1 MDYLEKLNEMQRK
14 AATFKDGPCLV
25 IAGAG
30 SGKTKVLT
38 TRIASLIDSGIDPY
52 NILAITFT
60 NKAAGEMRE
69 RVNKLINASGAF
81 IGTFHSFG
89 LKIIRENTSFFG
101 LTSTFTLIDTEDQ
114 TSIIKK
120 IMKDINITD
129 KMVSPAFIKSK
140 ISFIKNNMLS
150 DSEIANFLIAEN
162 EKIAVKV
169 YYEYEKILKRNN
181 TLDFDDLLK
190 KPVELFNSNKDV
202 LSKYQERFK
211 YILID
216 EYQDTN
222 EVQYKLVKLL
232 SKKYLNLFVVGDP
245 SQSIYAFRGANFQN
259 ILNFEKDFNGCTV
272 IKLPQNYR
280 STQTILDAA
289 NEVISHNKQRKDLD
303 LFSDLGKGVNIKYIR
318 AYNDEMENKRVVEE
332 IKNLVNEGYNRKDIA
347 VFYRTNAQSRL
358 IEEALVKANIPY
370 KVYGSFYF
378 YKRKEIKDLLA
389 YLKLIANP
397 SDDVSLER
405 IINEPK
411 RKIGDKTIEALKEK
425 ARVNNISMF
434 DAIDSGKELEFKNLI
449 LNLIEISKDTSITGL
464 IDKTLELSKM
474 KETYENDKSLE
485 SDIRLENLMEFR
497 SVSETYEKETGNVN
511 LSDFLMDVSLVADA
525 AEYSEDSDA
534 VTLMTVHCA
543 KGLEFKVVFIIGL
556 EENIMPISKALYDE
570 GDLEEE
576 RRLMY
581 VAITRAKEKLYLL
594 NATRRMLYGS
604 IQMNLPSRFISEIS
618 DNLLDKEEE
627 RKEMHSIKSKLLYDE
642 ENSKNTAEFKKGDIV
657 THLTFGKGVIIDID
671 DKFITIAFHHRF
683 GTKKFL
689 KNYKGI
695 RKVMKYGKNFSY
707 TCCGDG
713 FKIWRS

>member
-1 MDYLEKLNEMQRK
+1 MDYIEKLNNEQKK

-38 TRIASLIDSGIDPY
+38 TRIANLIENGVKPY

-69 RVNKLINASGAF
+69 RVNNIINAHDAF

-89 LKIIRENTSFFG
+89 LKIIRENSALFN
-101 LTSTFTLIDTEDQ
+101 LTSAFTLIDTEDQ

-129 KMVSPAFIKSK
+129 KMISPAFIKSK

-150 DSEIANFLIAEN
+150 DSEIANFLISEN
-162 EKIAVKV
+162 EKIAVKI

-190 KPVELFNSNKDV
+190 KPVELFNSNKEV
-202 LSKYQERFK
+202 LEKYQDKFK

-245 SQSIYAFRGANFQN
+245 SQSIYAFRGANYQN
-259 ILNFEKDFNGCTV
+259 ILNFEKDFKGCTV

-303 LFSDLGKGVNIKYIR
+303 LFSDLGQGVKIKYIR
-318 AYNDEMENKRVVEE
+318 TFNDSMENKRVVDE
-332 IKNLVNEGYNRKDIA
+332 IQKLYEEGYNRKDMAI
-347 VFYRTNAQSRL
+347 FYRTNAQSRS
-358 IEEALVKANIPY
+358 IEDALVKANIPY
-370 KVYGSFYF
+370 KVFGSFYF

-405 IINEPK
+405 VINEPK
-411 RKIGDKTIEALKEK
+411 RKIGDKTIENLREK
-425 ARVNNISMF
+425 ARSLNISMF
-434 DAIDSGKELEFKNLI
+434 EAIDSGKELEFKNLI

-511 LSDFLMDVSLVADA
+511 LSDFLMEVSLVSDA
-525 AEYSEDSDA
+525 AEYSADADA
-534 VTLMTVHCA
+534 VTLMTVHSA

-556 EENIMPISKALYDE
+556 EENIMPISKALYDDE
-570 GDLEEE
+570 ELEEE

-594 NATRRMLYGS
+594 NAGRRMLYGNM
-604 IQMNLPSRFISEIS
+604 QMNPPSRFISEIS
-618 DNLLDKEEE
+618 DNLLDKEET
-627 RKEMHSIKSKLLYDE
+627 KNEMQSLKTKLLYSDD
-642 ENSKNTAEFKKGDIV
+642 NTSGEEFKNGDIV
-657 THLTFGKGVIIDID
+657 THLTFGKGVVVSVD
-671 DKFITIAFHHRF
+671 DKFITIAFHQRF
-683 GTKKFL
+683 GVKKFL

-695 RKVMKYGKNFSY
+695 RKVK
-707 TCCGDG
+707 
-713 FKIWRS
+713 

>member
-1 MDYLEKLNEMQRK
+1 MDYIEKLNNEQKK

-38 TRIASLIDSGIDPY
+38 TRIANLIENGVKPY

-69 RVNKLINASGAF
+69 RVNNIINAHDAF

-89 LKIIRENTSFFG
+89 LKIIRENSALFN
-101 LTSTFTLIDTEDQ
+101 LTSAFTLIDTEDQ

-129 KMVSPAFIKSK
+129 KMISPAFIKSK

-150 DSEIANFLIAEN
+150 DSEIANFLISEN
-162 EKIAVKV
+162 EKIAVKI

-190 KPVELFNSNKDV
+190 KPVELFNSNKEV
-202 LSKYQERFK
+202 LEKYQDKFK

-245 SQSIYAFRGANFQN
+245 SQSIYAFRGANYQN
-259 ILNFEKDFNGCTV
+259 ILNFEKDFKGCTV

-303 LFSDLGKGVNIKYIR
+303 LFSDLGQGVKIKYIR
-318 AYNDEMENKRVVEE
+318 TFNDSMENKRVVDE
-332 IKNLVNEGYNRKDIA
+332 IQKLYEEGYNRKDMAI
-347 VFYRTNAQSRL
+347 FYRTNAQSRS
-358 IEEALVKANIPY
+358 IEDALVKANIPY
-370 KVYGSFYF
+370 KVFGSFYF

-405 IINEPK
+405 VINEPK
-411 RKIGDKTIEALKEK
+411 RKIGDKTIENLREK
-425 ARVNNISMF
+425 ARSLNISMF
-434 DAIDSGKELEFKNLI
+434 EAIDSGKELEFKNLI

-511 LSDFLMDVSLVADA
+511 LSDFLMEVSLVSDA
-525 AEYSEDSDA
+525 AEYSLDSDA
-534 VTLMTVHCA
+534 VTLMTVHSA

-556 EENIMPISKALYDE
+556 EENIMPISKALYDDE
-570 GDLEEE
+570 ELEEE

-594 NATRRMLYGS
+594 NAGRRMLYGNM
-604 IQMNLPSRFISEIS
+604 QVNPPSRFISEIS
-618 DNLLDKEEE
+618 DNLLDKEET
-627 RKEMHSIKSKLLYDE
+627 KNEMHLLKTKLLYSDD
-642 ENSKNTAEFKKGDIV
+642 NSSSEEFKNGDIV
-657 THLTFGKGVIIDID
+657 THLTFGKGVVVSVD
-671 DKFITIAFHHRF
+671 DKFITIAFHQRF
-683 GTKKFL
+683 GVKKFL

-695 RKVMKYGKNFSY
+695 RKVK
-707 TCCGDG
+707 
-713 FKIWRS
+713 

>member
-1 MDYLEKLNEMQRK
+1 MDYIEKLNNEQKK

-38 TRIASLIDSGIDPY
+38 TRIANLIENGVKPY

-69 RVNKLINASGAF
+69 RVNNIINAHDAF

-89 LKIIRENTSFFG
+89 LKIIRENSALFN
-101 LTSTFTLIDTEDQ
+101 LTSAFTLIDTEDQ

-129 KMVSPAFIKSK
+129 KMISPAFIKSK

-150 DSEIANFLIAEN
+150 DSEIANFLISEN
-162 EKIAVKV
+162 EKIAVKI

-190 KPVELFNSNKDV
+190 KPVELFNSNKEV
-202 LSKYQERFK
+202 LEKYQDKFK

-245 SQSIYAFRGANFQN
+245 SQSIYAFRGANYQN
-259 ILNFEKDFNGCTV
+259 ILNFEKDFKGCTV

-303 LFSDLGKGVNIKYIR
+303 LFSDLGQGVKIKYIR
-318 AYNDEMENKRVVEE
+318 TFNDSMENKRVVDE
-332 IKNLVNEGYNRKDIA
+332 IQKLYEEGYNRKDMAI
-347 VFYRTNAQSRL
+347 FYRTNAQSRS
-358 IEEALVKANIPY
+358 IEDALVKANIPY
-370 KVYGSFYF
+370 KVFGSFYF

-405 IINEPK
+405 VINEPK
-411 RKIGDKTIEALKEK
+411 RKIGDKTIENLREK
-425 ARVNNISMF
+425 ARSLNISMF
-434 DAIDSGKELEFKNLI
+434 EAIDSGKELEFKNLI

-511 LSDFLMDVSLVADA
+511 LSDFLMEVSLVSDA
-525 AEYSEDSDA
+525 AEYSLDSDA
-534 VTLMTVHCA
+534 VTLMTVHSA

-556 EENIMPISKALYDE
+556 EENIMPISKALYDDE
-570 GDLEEE
+570 ELEEE

-594 NATRRMLYGS
+594 NAGRRMLYGNM
-604 IQMNLPSRFISEIS
+604 QMNPPSRFISEIS
-618 DNLLDKEEE
+618 DNLLDKEETKNE
-627 RKEMHSIKSKLLYDE
+627 THSLKTKLLYSDD
-642 ENSKNTAEFKKGDIV
+642 NTSGEEFKNGDIV
-657 THLTFGKGVIIDID
+657 THLTFGKGVVVSVD
-671 DKFITIAFHHRF
+671 DKFITIAFHQRF
-683 GTKKFL
+683 GVKKFL

-695 RKVMKYGKNFSY
+695 RKVK
-707 TCCGDG
+707 
-713 FKIWRS
+713 

>member
-1 MDYLEKLNEMQRK
+1 MDYIEKLNNEQKK

-38 TRIASLIDSGIDPY
+38 TRIANLIENGVKPY

-69 RVNKLINASGAF
+69 RVNNIINAHDAF

-89 LKIIRENTSFFG
+89 LKIIRENSALFN
-101 LTSTFTLIDTEDQ
+101 LTSAFTLIDTEDQ

-129 KMVSPAFIKSK
+129 KMISPAFIKSK

-150 DSEIANFLIAEN
+150 DSEIANFLISEN
-162 EKIAVKV
+162 EKIAVKI

-190 KPVELFNSNKDV
+190 KPVELFNSNKEV
-202 LSKYQERFK
+202 LEKYQDKFK

-245 SQSIYAFRGANFQN
+245 SQSIYAFRGANYQN
-259 ILNFEKDFNGCTV
+259 ILNFEKDFKGCIV

-303 LFSDLGKGVNIKYIR
+303 LFSDLGQGVKIKYIR
-318 AYNDEMENKRVVEE
+318 TFNDSMENKRVVDE
-332 IKNLVNEGYNRKDIA
+332 IQKLYEEGYNRKDMAI
-347 VFYRTNAQSRL
+347 FYRTNAQSRS
-358 IEEALVKANIPY
+358 IEDALVKANIPY
-370 KVYGSFYF
+370 KVFGSFYF

-405 IINEPK
+405 VINEPK
-411 RKIGDKTIEALKEK
+411 RKIGDKTIENLREK
-425 ARVNNISMF
+425 ARSLNISMF
-434 DAIDSGKELEFKNLI
+434 EAIDSGKELEFKNLI

-511 LSDFLMDVSLVADA
+511 LSDFLMEVSLVSDA
-525 AEYSEDSDA
+525 AEYSADADA
-534 VTLMTVHCA
+534 VTLMTVHSA

-556 EENIMPISKALYDE
+556 EENIMPISKALYDDE
-570 GDLEEE
+570 ELEEE

-594 NATRRMLYGS
+594 NAGRRMLYGNM
-604 IQMNLPSRFISEIS
+604 QMNPPSRFISEIS
-618 DNLLDKEEE
+618 DNLLDKEET
-627 RKEMHSIKSKLLYDE
+627 KNEMHSLKTKLLYSDD
-642 ENSKNTAEFKKGDIV
+642 NTSGEEFKNGDIV
-657 THLTFGKGVIIDID
+657 THLTFGKGVVVSVD
-671 DKFITIAFHHRF
+671 DKFITIAFHQRF
-683 GTKKFL
+683 GVKKFL

-695 RKVMKYGKNFSY
+695 RKVK
-707 TCCGDG
+707 
-713 FKIWRS
+713 

>member
-1 MDYLEKLNEMQRK
+1 MDYIEKLNNEQKK

-38 TRIASLIDSGIDPY
+38 TRIANLIENGVKPY

-69 RVNKLINASGAF
+69 RVNNIINAHDAF

-89 LKIIRENTSFFG
+89 LKIIRENSALFN
-101 LTSTFTLIDTEDQ
+101 LTSAFTLIDTEDQ

-129 KMVSPAFIKSK
+129 KMISPAFIKSK

-150 DSEIANFLIAEN
+150 DSEIANFLISEN
-162 EKIAVKV
+162 EKIAVKI

-190 KPVELFNSNKDV
+190 KPVELFNSNKEV
-202 LSKYQERFK
+202 LEKYQDKFK

-245 SQSIYAFRGANFQN
+245 SQSIYAFRGANYQN
-259 ILNFEKDFNGCTV
+259 ILNFEKDFKGCTV

-303 LFSDLGKGVNIKYIR
+303 LFSDLGQGVKIKYIR
-318 AYNDEMENKRVVEE
+318 TFNDSMENKRVVDE
-332 IKNLVNEGYNRKDIA
+332 IQKLCEEGYNRKDMAI
-347 VFYRTNAQSRL
+347 FYRTNAQSRS
-358 IEEALVKANIPY
+358 IEDALVKANIPY
-370 KVYGSFYF
+370 KVFGSFYF

-405 IINEPK
+405 VINEPK
-411 RKIGDKTIEALKEK
+411 RKIGDKTIENLREK
-425 ARVNNISMF
+425 ARSLNISMF
-434 DAIDSGKELEFKNLI
+434 EAIDSGKELEFKNLI

-511 LSDFLMDVSLVADA
+511 LSDFLMEVSLVSDA
-525 AEYSEDSDA
+525 AEYSLDSDA
-534 VTLMTVHCA
+534 VTLMTVHSA

-556 EENIMPISKALYDE
+556 EENIMPISKALYDDE
-570 GDLEEE
+570 ELEEE

-594 NATRRMLYGS
+594 NAGRRMLYGNM
-604 IQMNLPSRFISEIS
+604 QMNPPSRFISEIS
-618 DNLLDKEEE
+618 DNLLDKEET
-627 RKEMHSIKSKLLYDE
+627 KNEMHLLKTKLLYSDD
-642 ENSKNTAEFKKGDIV
+642 NTSGEEFKNGDIV
-657 THLTFGKGVIIDID
+657 THLTFGKGVVVSVD
-671 DKFITIAFHHRF
+671 DKFITIAFHQRF
-683 GTKKFL
+683 GVKKFL

-695 RKVMKYGKNFSY
+695 RKVK
-707 TCCGDG
+707 
-713 FKIWRS
+713 

>member
-1 MDYLEKLNEMQRK
+1 MDYIEKLNNEQKK

-38 TRIASLIDSGIDPY
+38 TRIANLIENGVKPY

-69 RVNKLINASGAF
+69 RVNNIINAHDAF

-89 LKIIRENTSFFG
+89 LKIIRENSALFN
-101 LTSTFTLIDTEDQ
+101 LTSAFTLIDTEDQ

-129 KMVSPAFIKSK
+129 KMISPAFIKSK

-150 DSEIANFLIAEN
+150 DSEIANFLISEN
-162 EKIAVKV
+162 EKIAVKI

-190 KPVELFNSNKDV
+190 KPVELFNSNKEV
-202 LSKYQERFK
+202 LEKYQDKFK

-245 SQSIYAFRGANFQN
+245 SQSIYAFRGANYQN
-259 ILNFEKDFNGCTV
+259 ILNFEKDFKGCTV

-303 LFSDLGKGVNIKYIR
+303 LFSDLGQGVKIKYIR
-318 AYNDEMENKRVVEE
+318 TFNDSMENKRVVDE
-332 IKNLVNEGYNRKDIA
+332 IQKLYEEGYSRKDMAI
-347 VFYRTNAQSRL
+347 FYRTNAQSRS
-358 IEEALVKANIPY
+358 IEDALVKANIPY
-370 KVYGSFYF
+370 KVFGSFYF

-405 IINEPK
+405 VINEPK
-411 RKIGDKTIEALKEK
+411 RKIGDKTIENLREK
-425 ARVNNISMF
+425 ARILNISMF
-434 DAIDSGKELEFKNLI
+434 EAIDSGKELEFKNLI

-511 LSDFLMDVSLVADA
+511 LSDFLMEVSLVSDA
-525 AEYSEDSDA
+525 AEYSTDADA
-534 VTLMTVHCA
+534 VTLMTVHSA

-556 EENIMPISKALYDE
+556 EENIMPISKALYDDE
-570 GDLEEE
+570 ELEEE

-594 NATRRMLYGS
+594 NAGRRMLYGNM
-604 IQMNLPSRFISEIS
+604 QMNPPSRFISEIS
-618 DNLLDKEEE
+618 DNLLDKEET
-627 RKEMHSIKSKLLYDE
+627 KNEMHSLKTKLLYSDD
-642 ENSKNTAEFKKGDIV
+642 NTSGEEFKNGDIV
-657 THLTFGKGVIIDID
+657 THLTFGKGVVVSVD
-671 DKFITIAFHHRF
+671 DKFITIAFHQRF
-683 GTKKFL
+683 GVKKFL

-695 RKVMKYGKNFSY
+695 RKVK
-707 TCCGDG
+707 
-713 FKIWRS
+713 

>member
-1 MDYLEKLNEMQRK
+1 MDYIEKLNNEQKK

-38 TRIASLIDSGIDPY
+38 TRIANLIENGVKPY

-69 RVNKLINASGAF
+69 RVNNIINAHDAF

-89 LKIIRENTSFFG
+89 LKIIRENSALFN
-101 LTSTFTLIDTEDQ
+101 LTSAFTLIDTEDQ

-129 KMVSPAFIKSK
+129 KMISPAFIKSK

-150 DSEIANFLIAEN
+150 DSEIANFLISEN
-162 EKIAVKV
+162 EKIAVKI

-190 KPVELFNSNKDV
+190 KPVELFNSNKEV
-202 LSKYQERFK
+202 LEKYQDKFK

-245 SQSIYAFRGANFQN
+245 SQSIYAFRGANYQN
-259 ILNFEKDFNGCTV
+259 ILNFEKDFKGCTV

-303 LFSDLGKGVNIKYIR
+303 LFSDLGQGVKIKYIR
-318 AYNDEMENKRVVEE
+318 TFNDSMENKRVVDE
-332 IKNLVNEGYNRKDIA
+332 IQKLYEEGYSRKDMAI
-347 VFYRTNAQSRL
+347 FYRTNAQSRS
-358 IEEALVKANIPY
+358 IEDALVKANIPY
-370 KVYGSFYF
+370 KVFGSFYF

-405 IINEPK
+405 VINEPK
-411 RKIGDKTIEALKEK
+411 RKIGDKTIENLREK
-425 ARVNNISMF
+425 ARSLNISMF
-434 DAIDSGKELEFKNLI
+434 EAIDSGKELEFKNLI

-511 LSDFLMDVSLVADA
+511 LSDFLMEVSLVSDA
-525 AEYSEDSDA
+525 AEYSTDTDA
-534 VTLMTVHCA
+534 VTLMTVHSA

-556 EENIMPISKALYDE
+556 EENIMPISKALYDDE
-570 GDLEEE
+570 ELEEE

-594 NATRRMLYGS
+594 NAGRRMLYGNM
-604 IQMNLPSRFISEIS
+604 QMNPPSRFISEIS
-618 DNLLDKEEE
+618 DNLLDKEET
-627 RKEMHSIKSKLLYDE
+627 KNEMHSLKTKLLYSDD
-642 ENSKNTAEFKKGDIV
+642 NTSGEEFKNGDIV
-657 THLTFGKGVIIDID
+657 THLTFGKGVVVSVD
-671 DKFITIAFHHRF
+671 DKFITIAFHQRF
-683 GTKKFL
+683 GVKKFL

-695 RKVMKYGKNFSY
+695 RKVK
-707 TCCGDG
+707 
-713 FKIWRS
+713 

>member
-1 MDYLEKLNEMQRK
+1 MDYIEKLNNEQKK

-38 TRIASLIDSGIDPY
+38 TRIANLIENGVKPY

-69 RVNKLINASGAF
+69 RVNNITNAHDAF

-89 LKIIRENTSFFG
+89 LKIIRENSALFN
-101 LTSTFTLIDTEDQ
+101 LTSAFTLIDTEDQ

-129 KMVSPAFIKSK
+129 KMISPAFIKSK

-150 DSEIANFLIAEN
+150 DSEIANFLISEN
-162 EKIAVKV
+162 EKIAVKI

-190 KPVELFNSNKDV
+190 KPVELFNSNKEV
-202 LSKYQERFK
+202 LEKYQDKFK

-245 SQSIYAFRGANFQN
+245 SQSIYAFRGANYQN
-259 ILNFEKDFNGCTV
+259 ILNFEKDFKGCTV

-303 LFSDLGKGVNIKYIR
+303 LFSDLGQGVKIKYIR
-318 AYNDEMENKRVVEE
+318 TFNDSMENKRVVDE
-332 IKNLVNEGYNRKDIA
+332 IQKLYEEGYSRKDMAI
-347 VFYRTNAQSRL
+347 FYRTNAQSRS
-358 IEEALVKANIPY
+358 IEDALVKANIPY
-370 KVYGSFYF
+370 KVFGSFYF

-405 IINEPK
+405 VINEPK
-411 RKIGDKTIEALKEK
+411 RKIGDKTIENLREK
-425 ARVNNISMF
+425 ARSLNISMF
-434 DAIDSGKELEFKNLI
+434 EAIDSGKELEFKNLI

-511 LSDFLMDVSLVADA
+511 LSDFLMEVSLVSDA
-525 AEYSEDSDA
+525 AEYSADTDA
-534 VTLMTVHCA
+534 VTLMTVHSA

-556 EENIMPISKALYDE
+556 EENIMPISKALYDDE
-570 GDLEEE
+570 ELEEE

-594 NATRRMLYGS
+594 NAGRRMLYGNM
-604 IQMNLPSRFISEIS
+604 QMNPPSRFISEIS
-618 DNLLDKEEE
+618 DNLLDKEET
-627 RKEMHSIKSKLLYDE
+627 KNEMHSLKTKLLYSDD
-642 ENSKNTAEFKKGDIV
+642 NTSGEEFKNGDIV
-657 THLTFGKGVIIDID
+657 THLTFGKGVVVSVD
-671 DKFITIAFHHRF
+671 DKFITIAFHQRF
-683 GTKKFL
+683 GVKKFL

-695 RKVMKYGKNFSY
+695 RKVK
-707 TCCGDG
+707 
-713 FKIWRS
+713 

>member
-1 MDYLEKLNEMQRK
+1 MDYIEKLNNEQKK

-38 TRIASLIDSGIDPY
+38 TRIANLIENGVKPY

-69 RVNKLINASGAF
+69 RVNNIINAHDAF

-89 LKIIRENTSFFG
+89 LKIIRENSALFN
-101 LTSTFTLIDTEDQ
+101 LTSAFTLIDTEDQ

-129 KMVSPAFIKSK
+129 KMISPAFIKSK

-150 DSEIANFLIAEN
+150 DSEIANFLISEN
-162 EKIAVKV
+162 EKIAVKI

-190 KPVELFNSNKDV
+190 KPVELFNSNKEV
-202 LSKYQERFK
+202 LEKYQDKFK

-245 SQSIYAFRGANFQN
+245 SQSIYAFRGANYQN
-259 ILNFEKDFNGCTV
+259 ILNFEKDFKGCTV

-303 LFSDLGKGVNIKYIR
+303 LFSDLGQGVKIKYIR
-318 AYNDEMENKRVVEE
+318 TFNDSMENKRVVDE
-332 IKNLVNEGYNRKDIA
+332 IQKLYEEGYSRKDMAI
-347 VFYRTNAQSRL
+347 FYRTNAQSRS
-358 IEEALVKANIPY
+358 IEDALVKANIPY
-370 KVYGSFYF
+370 KVFGSFYF

-405 IINEPK
+405 VINEPK
-411 RKIGDKTIEALKEK
+411 RKIGDKTIENLREK
-425 ARVNNISMF
+425 ARSLNISMF
-434 DAIDSGKELEFKNLI
+434 EAIDSGKELEFKNLI

-511 LSDFLMDVSLVADA
+511 LSDFLMEVSLVSDA
-525 AEYSEDSDA
+525 AEYSTDADA
-534 VTLMTVHCA
+534 VTLMTVHSA

-556 EENIMPISKALYDE
+556 EENIMPISKALYDDE
-570 GDLEEE
+570 ELEEE

-594 NATRRMLYGS
+594 NAGRRMLYGNM
-604 IQMNLPSRFISEIS
+604 QMNPPSRFISEIS
-618 DNLLDKEEE
+618 DNLLDKEET
-627 RKEMHSIKSKLLYDE
+627 KNEMHSLKTKLLYSDD
-642 ENSKNTAEFKKGDIV
+642 NTSCEEFKNGDIV
-657 THLTFGKGVIIDID
+657 THLTFGKGVVVSVD
-671 DKFITIAFHHRF
+671 DKFITIAFHQRF
-683 GTKKFL
+683 GVKKFL

-695 RKVMKYGKNFSY
+695 RKVK
-707 TCCGDG
+707 
-713 FKIWRS
+713 

>member
-1 MDYLEKLNEMQRK
+1 MDYIEKLNNEQKK

-38 TRIASLIDSGIDPY
+38 TRIANLIENGVKPY

-69 RVNKLINASGAF
+69 RVNNIINAHDAF

-89 LKIIRENTSFFG
+89 LKIIRENSALFN
-101 LTSTFTLIDTEDQ
+101 LTSAFTLIDTEDQ

-129 KMVSPAFIKSK
+129 KMISPAFIKSK

-150 DSEIANFLIAEN
+150 DSEIANFLISEN
-162 EKIAVKV
+162 EKIAVKI

-190 KPVELFNSNKDV
+190 KPVELFNSNKEV
-202 LSKYQERFK
+202 LEKYQDKFK

-245 SQSIYAFRGANFQN
+245 SQSIYAFRGANYQN
-259 ILNFEKDFNGCTV
+259 ILNFEKDFKGCTV

-303 LFSDLGKGVNIKYIR
+303 LFSDLGQGVKIKYIR
-318 AYNDEMENKRVVEE
+318 TFNDSMENKRVVDE
-332 IKNLVNEGYNRKDIA
+332 IQKLYEEGYNRKDMAI
-347 VFYRTNAQSRL
+347 FYRTNAQSRS
-358 IEEALVKANIPY
+358 IEDALVKANIPY
-370 KVYGSFYF
+370 KVFGSFYF

-405 IINEPK
+405 VINEPK
-411 RKIGDKTIEALKEK
+411 RKIGDKTIENLREK
-425 ARVNNISMF
+425 ARSLNISMF
-434 DAIDSGKELEFKNLI
+434 EAIDSGKELEFKNSI

-511 LSDFLMDVSLVADA
+511 LSDFLMEVSLVADA
-525 AEYSEDSDA
+525 AEYSADADA
-534 VTLMTVHCA
+534 VTLMTVHSA

-556 EENIMPISKALYDE
+556 EENIMPISKALYDDE
-570 GDLEEE
+570 ELEEE

-594 NATRRMLYGS
+594 NAGRRMLYGNM
-604 IQMNLPSRFISEIS
+604 QMNPPSRFISEIS
-618 DNLLDKEEE
+618 DNLLDKEET
-627 RKEMHSIKSKLLYDE
+627 KNEMHSLKTKLLYSDD
-642 ENSKNTAEFKKGDIV
+642 NTSGEEFKNGDIV
-657 THLTFGKGVIIDID
+657 THLTFGKGVVVSVD
-671 DKFITIAFHHRF
+671 DKFITIAFHQRF
-683 GTKKFL
+683 GVKKFL

-695 RKVMKYGKNFSY
+695 RKVK
-707 TCCGDG
+707 
-713 FKIWRS
+713 

>member
-1 MDYLEKLNEMQRK
+1 MDYIEKLNNEQKK

-38 TRIASLIDSGIDPY
+38 TRIANLIENGVKPY

-69 RVNKLINASGAF
+69 RVNNIINAHDAF

-89 LKIIRENTSFFG
+89 LKIIRENSALFN
-101 LTSTFTLIDTEDQ
+101 LTSAFTLIDTEDQ

-129 KMVSPAFIKSK
+129 KMISPAFIKSK

-150 DSEIANFLIAEN
+150 DSEIANFLISEN
-162 EKIAVKV
+162 EKIAVKI

-190 KPVELFNSNKDV
+190 KPVELFNSNKEV
-202 LSKYQERFK
+202 LEKYQDKFK

-245 SQSIYAFRGANFQN
+245 SQSIYAFRGANYQN
-259 ILNFEKDFNGCTV
+259 ILNFEKDFKGCTV

-303 LFSDLGKGVNIKYIR
+303 LFSDLGQGVKIKYIR
-318 AYNDEMENKRVVEE
+318 TFNDSMENKRVVDE
-332 IKNLVNEGYNRKDIA
+332 IQKLYEEGYNRKDMAI
-347 VFYRTNAQSRL
+347 FYRTNAQSRS
-358 IEEALVKANIPY
+358 IEDALVKANIPY
-370 KVYGSFYF
+370 KVFGSFYF

-405 IINEPK
+405 VINEPK
-411 RKIGDKTIEALKEK
+411 RKIGDKTIENLREK
-425 ARVNNISMF
+425 ARSLNISMF
-434 DAIDSGKELEFKNLI
+434 EAIDSGKELEFKNLI

-511 LSDFLMDVSLVADA
+511 LSDFLMEVSLVSDA
-525 AEYSEDSDA
+525 AEYSTDADA
-534 VTLMTVHCA
+534 VTLMTVHSA

-556 EENIMPISKALYDE
+556 EENIMPISKALYDDE
-570 GDLEEE
+570 ELEEE

-594 NATRRMLYGS
+594 NAGRRMLYGNM
-604 IQMNLPSRFISEIS
+604 QMNPPSRFISEIS
-618 DNLLDKEEE
+618 DNLLDKEET
-627 RKEMHSIKSKLLYDE
+627 KNEMHSLKTKLLYSDD
-642 ENSKNTAEFKKGDIV
+642 NTSGEEFKNGDIV
-657 THLTFGKGVIIDID
+657 THLTFGKGVVVSVD
-671 DKFITIAFHHRF
+671 DKFITIAFHQRF
-683 GTKKFL
+683 GVKKFL

-695 RKVMKYGKNFSY
+695 RKVK
-707 TCCGDG
+707 
-713 FKIWRS
+713 

>member
-101 LTSTFTLIDTEDQ
+101 LTSAFTLIDTEDQ

-129 KMVSPAFIKSK
+129 KMVSPAFIRSK

-370 KVYGSFYF
+370 KVFGSFYF

-434 DAIDSGKELEFKNLI
+434 EAIDSGKELEFKNLI

-511 LSDFLMDVSLVADA
+511 LSDFLMDVSLVSDA

-534 VTLMTVHCA
+534 VTLMTIHCA

-594 NATRRMLYGS
+594 NAGRRMLYGS
-604 IQMNLPSRFISEIS
+604 IQVNPPSRFISEIS

-627 RKEMHSIKSKLLYDE
+627 RKEMHSIKTKLLYDD
-642 ENSKNTAEFKKGDIV
+642 ENSENTVEFKKGDIV

-695 RKVMKYGKNFSY
+695 RKVM
-707 TCCGDG
+707 
-713 FKIWRS
+713 

>member
-1 MDYLEKLNEMQRK
+1 MDYIEKLNNEQKK

-38 TRIASLIDSGIDPY
+38 TRIANLIENGVKPY

-69 RVNKLINASGAF
+69 RVNNIIKAHDAF

-89 LKIIRENTSFFG
+89 LKIIRENSALFN
-101 LTSTFTLIDTEDQ
+101 LTSAFTLIDTEDQ
-114 TSIIKK
+114 TRIIKK

-129 KMVSPAFIKSK
+129 KMISPAFIKSK

-150 DSEIANFLIAEN
+150 DSEIANFLISEN
-162 EKIAVKV
+162 EKIAVKI

-190 KPVELFNSNKDV
+190 KPVELFNSNKEV
-202 LSKYQERFK
+202 LEKYQDKFK

-245 SQSIYAFRGANFQN
+245 SQSIYAFRGANYQN
-259 ILNFEKDFNGCTV
+259 ILNFEKDFKGCTV

-303 LFSDLGKGVNIKYIR
+303 LFSDLGQGVKIKYIR
-318 AYNDEMENKRVVEE
+318 TFNDSMENKRVVDE
-332 IKNLVNEGYNRKDIA
+332 IQKLYEEGYSRKDMAI
-347 VFYRTNAQSRL
+347 FYRTNAQSRS
-358 IEEALVKANIPY
+358 IEDALVKANIPY
-370 KVYGSFYF
+370 KVFGSFYF

-405 IINEPK
+405 VINEPK
-411 RKIGDKTIEALKEK
+411 RKIGDKTIENLREK
-425 ARVNNISMF
+425 ARSLNISMF
-434 DAIDSGKELEFKNLI
+434 EAIDSGKELEFKNLI

-511 LSDFLMDVSLVADA
+511 LSDFLMEVSLVSDA
-525 AEYSEDSDA
+525 AEYSTDADA
-534 VTLMTVHCA
+534 VTLMTVHSA

-556 EENIMPISKALYDE
+556 EENIMPISKALYDDE
-570 GDLEEE
+570 ELEEE

-594 NATRRMLYGS
+594 NAGRRMLYGNM
-604 IQMNLPSRFISEIS
+604 QMNPPSRFISEIS
-618 DNLLDKEEE
+618 DNLLDKEET
-627 RKEMHSIKSKLLYDE
+627 KNEMHSLKTKLLYSDD
-642 ENSKNTAEFKKGDIV
+642 NTSGEEFKNGDIV
-657 THLTFGKGVIIDID
+657 THLTFGKGVVVSVD
-671 DKFITIAFHHRF
+671 DKFITIAFHQRF
-683 GTKKFL
+683 GVKKFL

-695 RKVMKYGKNFSY
+695 RKVK
-707 TCCGDG
+707 
-713 FKIWRS
+713 

>member
-1 MDYLEKLNEMQRK
+1 MDYIEKLNNEQKK

-38 TRIASLIDSGIDPY
+38 TRIANLIENGVKPY

-69 RVNKLINASGAF
+69 RVNNIINAHDAF

-89 LKIIRENTSFFG
+89 LKIIRENSALFN
-101 LTSTFTLIDTEDQ
+101 LTSAFTLIDTEDQ

-129 KMVSPAFIKSK
+129 KMISPAFIKSK

-150 DSEIANFLIAEN
+150 DSEIANFLISEN
-162 EKIAVKV
+162 EKIAVKI

-190 KPVELFNSNKDV
+190 KPVELFNSNKEV
-202 LSKYQERFK
+202 LEKYQDKFK

-245 SQSIYAFRGANFQN
+245 SQSIYAFRGANYQN
-259 ILNFEKDFNGCTV
+259 ILNFEKDFKGCTV

-303 LFSDLGKGVNIKYIR
+303 LFSDLGQGVKIKYIR
-318 AYNDEMENKRVVEE
+318 TFNDSMENKRVVDE
-332 IKNLVNEGYNRKDIA
+332 IQKLYEEGYNRKDMAI
-347 VFYRTNAQSRL
+347 FYRTNAQSRS
-358 IEEALVKANIPY
+358 IEDALVKANIPY
-370 KVYGSFYF
+370 KVFGSFYF

-405 IINEPK
+405 VINEPK
-411 RKIGDKTIEALKEK
+411 RKIGDKTIENLREK
-425 ARVNNISMF
+425 ARSLNISMF
-434 DAIDSGKELEFKNLI
+434 EAIDSGKELEFKNLI

-511 LSDFLMDVSLVADA
+511 LSDFLMDVSLVSDA
-525 AEYSEDSDA
+525 AEYSTDADA
-534 VTLMTVHCA
+534 VTLMTVHSA

-556 EENIMPISKALYDE
+556 EENIMPISKALYDDE
-570 GDLEEE
+570 ELEEE

-594 NATRRMLYGS
+594 NAGRRMLYGNM
-604 IQMNLPSRFISEIS
+604 QMNPPSRFISEIS
-618 DNLLDKEEE
+618 DNLLDKEET
-627 RKEMHSIKSKLLYDE
+627 KNEMHSLKTKLLYSDD
-642 ENSKNTAEFKKGDIV
+642 NTSGEEFKNGDIV
-657 THLTFGKGVIIDID
+657 THLTFGKGVVVSVD
-671 DKFITIAFHHRF
+671 DKFITIAFHQRF
-683 GTKKFL
+683 GVKKFL

-695 RKVMKYGKNFSY
+695 RKVK
-707 TCCGDG
+707 
-713 FKIWRS
+713 

>member
-695 RKVMKYGKNFSY
+695 RKVM
-707 TCCGDG
+707 
-713 FKIWRS
+713 

>member
-1 MDYLEKLNEMQRK
+1 MDYIEKLNNEQKK

-38 TRIASLIDSGIDPY
+38 TRIANLIENGVKPY

-69 RVNKLINASGAF
+69 RVNNIINAHDAF

-89 LKIIRENTSFFG
+89 LKIIRENSALFN
-101 LTSTFTLIDTEDQ
+101 LTSAFTLIDTEDQ

-129 KMVSPAFIKSK
+129 KMISPAFIKSK

-150 DSEIANFLIAEN
+150 DSEIANFLISEN
-162 EKIAVKV
+162 EKIAVKI

-190 KPVELFNSNKDV
+190 KPVELFNSNKEV
-202 LSKYQERFK
+202 LEKYQDKFK

-245 SQSIYAFRGANFQN
+245 SQSIYAFRGANYQN
-259 ILNFEKDFNGCTV
+259 ILNFEKDFKGCTV

-303 LFSDLGKGVNIKYIR
+303 LFSDLGQGVKIKYIR
-318 AYNDEMENKRVVEE
+318 TFNDSMENKRVVDE
-332 IKNLVNEGYNRKDIA
+332 IQKLYEEGYSRKDMAI
-347 VFYRTNAQSRL
+347 FYRTNAQSRS
-358 IEEALVKANIPY
+358 IEDALVKANIPY
-370 KVYGSFYF
+370 KVFGSFYF

-405 IINEPK
+405 VINEPK
-411 RKIGDKTIEALKEK
+411 RKIGDKTIENLREK
-425 ARVNNISMF
+425 ARSLNISMF
-434 DAIDSGKELEFKNLI
+434 EAIDSGKELEFKNLI

-511 LSDFLMDVSLVADA
+511 LSDFLMEVSLVSDA
-525 AEYSEDSDA
+525 AEYSTDADA
-534 VTLMTVHCA
+534 VTLMTVHSA

-556 EENIMPISKALYDE
+556 EENIMPISKALYDDE
-570 GDLEEE
+570 ELEEE

-594 NATRRMLYGS
+594 NAGRRMLYGNM
-604 IQMNLPSRFISEIS
+604 QMNPPSRFISEIS
-618 DNLLDKEEE
+618 DNLLDKEEN
-627 RKEMHSIKSKLLYDE
+627 KNEMHSLKTKLLYSDD
-642 ENSKNTAEFKKGDIV
+642 NTSGEEFKNGDIV
-657 THLTFGKGVIIDID
+657 THLTFGKGVVVSVD
-671 DKFITIAFHHRF
+671 DKFITIAFHQRF
-683 GTKKFL
+683 GVKKFL

-695 RKVMKYGKNFSY
+695 RKVK
-707 TCCGDG
+707 
-713 FKIWRS
+713 

>member
-1 MDYLEKLNEMQRK
+1 MDYIEKLNNEQKK

-38 TRIASLIDSGIDPY
+38 TRIANLIENGVKPY

-69 RVNKLINASGAF
+69 RVNNIINAHDAF

-89 LKIIRENTSFFG
+89 LKIIRENSALFN
-101 LTSTFTLIDTEDQ
+101 LTSAFTLIDTEDQ

-129 KMVSPAFIKSK
+129 KMISPAFIKSK

-150 DSEIANFLIAEN
+150 DSEIANFLISEN
-162 EKIAVKV
+162 EKIAVKI

-190 KPVELFNSNKDV
+190 KPVELFNNNKEV
-202 LSKYQERFK
+202 LEKYQDKFK

-245 SQSIYAFRGANFQN
+245 SQSIYAFRGANYQN
-259 ILNFEKDFNGCTV
+259 ILNFEKDFKGCTV

-303 LFSDLGKGVNIKYIR
+303 LFSDLGQGVKIKYIR
-318 AYNDEMENKRVVEE
+318 TFNDSMENKRVVDE
-332 IKNLVNEGYNRKDIA
+332 IQKLYEEGYNRKDMAI
-347 VFYRTNAQSRL
+347 FYRTNAQSRS
-358 IEEALVKANIPY
+358 IEDALVKANIPY
-370 KVYGSFYF
+370 KVFGSFYF

-405 IINEPK
+405 VINEPK
-411 RKIGDKTIEALKEK
+411 RKIGDKTIENLREK
-425 ARVNNISMF
+425 ARSLNISMF
-434 DAIDSGKELEFKNLI
+434 EAIDSGKELEFKNLI

-511 LSDFLMDVSLVADA
+511 LSDFLMEVSLVSDA
-525 AEYSEDSDA
+525 AEYSLDADA
-534 VTLMTVHCA
+534 VTLMTVHSA

-556 EENIMPISKALYDE
+556 EENIMPISKALYDDE
-570 GDLEEE
+570 ELEEE

-594 NATRRMLYGS
+594 NAGRRMLYGNM
-604 IQMNLPSRFISEIS
+604 QMNPPSRFISEIS
-618 DNLLDKEEE
+618 DNLLDKEET
-627 RKEMHSIKSKLLYDE
+627 KNEMHSLKTKLLYSDD
-642 ENSKNTAEFKKGDIV
+642 NTSGEEFKNGDIV
-657 THLTFGKGVIIDID
+657 THLTFGKGVVVSVD
-671 DKFITIAFHHRF
+671 DKFITIAFHQRF
-683 GTKKFL
+683 GVKKFL

-695 RKVMKYGKNFSY
+695 RKVK
-707 TCCGDG
+707 
-713 FKIWRS
+713 

>member
-1 MDYLEKLNEMQRK
+1 MDYIEKLNNEQKK

-38 TRIASLIDSGIDPY
+38 TRIANLIENGVKPY

-60 NKAAGEMRE
+60 NKAAGEMRQ
-69 RVNKLINASGAF
+69 RVNNIINAHDAF

-89 LKIIRENTSFFG
+89 LKIIRENSALFN
-101 LTSTFTLIDTEDQ
+101 LTSAFTLIDTEDQ

-129 KMVSPAFIKSK
+129 KMISPAFIKSK

-150 DSEIANFLIAEN
+150 DSEIANFLISEN
-162 EKIAVKV
+162 EKIAVKI

-190 KPVELFNSNKDV
+190 KPVELFNSNKEV
-202 LSKYQERFK
+202 LEKYQDKFK

-245 SQSIYAFRGANFQN
+245 SQSIYAFRGANYQN
-259 ILNFEKDFNGCTV
+259 ILNFEKDFKGCTV

-303 LFSDLGKGVNIKYIR
+303 LFSDLGQGVKIKYIR
-318 AYNDEMENKRVVEE
+318 TFNDSMENKRVVDE
-332 IKNLVNEGYNRKDIA
+332 IQKLYEEGYNRKDMAI
-347 VFYRTNAQSRL
+347 FYRTNAQSRS
-358 IEEALVKANIPY
+358 IEDALVKANIPY
-370 KVYGSFYF
+370 KVFGSFYF

-405 IINEPK
+405 VINEPK
-411 RKIGDKTIEALKEK
+411 RKIGDKTIENLREK
-425 ARVNNISMF
+425 ARSLNISMF
-434 DAIDSGKELEFKNLI
+434 EAIDSGKELEFKNLI

-511 LSDFLMDVSLVADA
+511 LSDFLMEVSLVSDA
-525 AEYSEDSDA
+525 AEYSLDADA
-534 VTLMTVHCA
+534 VTLMTVHSA

-556 EENIMPISKALYDE
+556 EENIMPISKALYDDE
-570 GDLEEE
+570 ELEEE

-594 NATRRMLYGS
+594 NAGRRMLYGNM
-604 IQMNLPSRFISEIS
+604 QMNPPSRFISEIS
-618 DNLLDKEEE
+618 DNLLDKEET
-627 RKEMHSIKSKLLYDE
+627 KNEMHSLKTKLLYSDD
-642 ENSKNTAEFKKGDIV
+642 NTSGEEFKNGDIV
-657 THLTFGKGVIIDID
+657 THLTFGKGVVVSVD
-671 DKFITIAFHHRF
+671 DKFITIAFHQRF
-683 GTKKFL
+683 GVKKFL

-695 RKVMKYGKNFSY
+695 RKVK
-707 TCCGDG
+707 
-713 FKIWRS
+713 

>member
-1 MDYLEKLNEMQRK
+1 MDYIEKLNNEQKK

-38 TRIASLIDSGIDPY
+38 TRIANLIENGVKPY

-69 RVNKLINASGAF
+69 RVNNIINAHDAF

-89 LKIIRENTSFFG
+89 LKIIRANSALFN
-101 LTSTFTLIDTEDQ
+101 LPSAFTLIDTEDQ

-129 KMVSPAFIKSK
+129 KMISPAFIKSK

-150 DSEIANFLIAEN
+150 DSEIANFLISEN
-162 EKIAVKV
+162 EKIAVKI

-190 KPVELFNSNKDV
+190 KPVELFNSNKEV
-202 LSKYQERFK
+202 LEKYQDKFK

-245 SQSIYAFRGANFQN
+245 SQSIYAFRGANYQN
-259 ILNFEKDFNGCTV
+259 ILNFEKDFKGCTV

-303 LFSDLGKGVNIKYIR
+303 LFSDLGQGVKIKYIR
-318 AYNDEMENKRVVEE
+318 TFNDSMENKRVVDE
-332 IKNLVNEGYNRKDIA
+332 IQKLYEEGYSRKDMAI
-347 VFYRTNAQSRL
+347 FYRTNAQSRS
-358 IEEALVKANIPY
+358 IEDALVKANIPY
-370 KVYGSFYF
+370 KVFGSFYF

-405 IINEPK
+405 VINEPK
-411 RKIGDKTIEALKEK
+411 RKIGDKTIENLREK
-425 ARVNNISMF
+425 ARSLNISMF
-434 DAIDSGKELEFKNLI
+434 EAIDSGKELEFKNLI

-474 KETYENDKSLE
+474 KETYENAKSLE

-511 LSDFLMDVSLVADA
+511 LSDFLMEVSLVSDA
-525 AEYSEDSDA
+525 AEYSTDADA
-534 VTLMTVHCA
+534 VTLMTVHSA

-556 EENIMPISKALYDE
+556 EENIMPISKALYDDE
-570 GDLEEE
+570 ELEEE

-594 NATRRMLYGS
+594 NAGRRMLYGNM
-604 IQMNLPSRFISEIS
+604 QMNPPSRFISESS
-618 DNLLDKEEE
+618 DNLLDKEET
-627 RKEMHSIKSKLLYDE
+627 KNEMHSLKTKLLYSDD
-642 ENSKNTAEFKKGDIV
+642 NTSGEEFKNGDIV
-657 THLTFGKGVIIDID
+657 THLTFGKGVVVSVD
-671 DKFITIAFHHRF
+671 DKFITIAFHQRF
-683 GTKKFL
+683 GVKKFL

-695 RKVMKYGKNFSY
+695 RKVK
-707 TCCGDG
+707 
-713 FKIWRS
+713 

>member
-1 MDYLEKLNEMQRK
+1 MDYIEKLNNEQKK

-38 TRIASLIDSGIDPY
+38 TRIANLIENGVKPY

-69 RVNKLINASGAF
+69 RVNNIINAHDAF

-89 LKIIRENTSFFG
+89 LKIIRENSALFN
-101 LTSTFTLIDTEDQ
+101 LTSAFTLIDTEDQ

-129 KMVSPAFIKSK
+129 KMISPAFIKSK

-150 DSEIANFLIAEN
+150 DSEIANFLISEN
-162 EKIAVKV
+162 EKIAVKI

-190 KPVELFNSNKDV
+190 KPVELFNSNKEV
-202 LSKYQERFK
+202 LEKYQDKFK

-245 SQSIYAFRGANFQN
+245 SQSIYAFRGANYQN
-259 ILNFEKDFNGCTV
+259 ILNFEKDFKGCTV

-303 LFSDLGKGVNIKYIR
+303 LFSDLGQGVKIKYIR
-318 AYNDEMENKRVVEE
+318 TFNDSMENKRVVDE
-332 IKNLVNEGYNRKDIA
+332 IQKLYEEGYNRKDMAI
-347 VFYRTNAQSRL
+347 FYRTNAQSRS
-358 IEEALVKANIPY
+358 IEDALVKANIPY
-370 KVYGSFYF
+370 KVFGSFYF

-405 IINEPK
+405 VINEPK
-411 RKIGDKTIEALKEK
+411 RKIGDKTIENLREK
-425 ARVNNISMF
+425 ARSLNISMF
-434 DAIDSGKELEFKNLI
+434 EAIDSGKELEFKNLI

-511 LSDFLMDVSLVADA
+511 LSDFLMEVSLVSDA
-525 AEYSEDSDA
+525 AEYSLDADA
-534 VTLMTVHCA
+534 VTLMTVHSA
-543 KGLEFKVVFIIGL
+543 KGLEFKIVFIIGL
-556 EENIMPISKALYDE
+556 EENIMPISKALYDDE
-570 GDLEEE
+570 ELEEE

-594 NATRRMLYGS
+594 NAGRRMLYGNM
-604 IQMNLPSRFISEIS
+604 QVNPPSRFISEIS
-618 DNLLDKEEE
+618 DNLLDKEET
-627 RKEMHSIKSKLLYDE
+627 KNEMHSLKTKLLYSDD
-642 ENSKNTAEFKKGDIV
+642 NSSSEEFKNGDIV
-657 THLTFGKGVIIDID
+657 THLTFGKGVVVSVD
-671 DKFITIAFHHRF
+671 DKFITIAFHQRF
-683 GTKKFL
+683 GVKKFL

-695 RKVMKYGKNFSY
+695 RKVK
-707 TCCGDG
+707 
-713 FKIWRS
+713 

>member
-1 MDYLEKLNEMQRK
+1 MDYIEKLNNEQKK

-38 TRIASLIDSGIDPY
+38 TRIANLIENGVKPY

-60 NKAAGEMRE
+60 NKAAGEMRDTQ
-69 RVNKLINASGAF
+69 NNIINAHDAF

-89 LKIIRENTSFFG
+89 LKIIRENSALFN
-101 LTSTFTLIDTEDQ
+101 LTSAFTLIDTEDQ

-129 KMVSPAFIKSK
+129 KMISPAFIKSK

-150 DSEIANFLIAEN
+150 DSEIANFLISEN
-162 EKIAVKV
+162 EKIAVKI

-190 KPVELFNSNKDV
+190 KPVELFNSNKEV
-202 LSKYQERFK
+202 LEKYQDKFK

-245 SQSIYAFRGANFQN
+245 SQSIYAFRGANYQN
-259 ILNFEKDFNGCTV
+259 ILNFEKDFKGCTV

-303 LFSDLGKGVNIKYIR
+303 LFSDLGQGVKIKYIR
-318 AYNDEMENKRVVEE
+318 TFNDSMENKRVVDE
-332 IKNLVNEGYNRKDIA
+332 IQKLYEEGYNRKDMAI
-347 VFYRTNAQSRL
+347 FYRTNAQSRS
-358 IEEALVKANIPY
+358 IEDALVKANIPY
-370 KVYGSFYF
+370 KVFGSFYF

-405 IINEPK
+405 VINEPK
-411 RKIGDKTIEALKEK
+411 RKIGDKTIENLREK
-425 ARVNNISMF
+425 ARSLNISMF
-434 DAIDSGKELEFKNLI
+434 EAIDSGKELEFKNLI

-511 LSDFLMDVSLVADA
+511 LSDFLMEVSLVSDA
-525 AEYSEDSDA
+525 AEYSLDADA
-534 VTLMTVHCA
+534 VTLMTVHSA
-543 KGLEFKVVFIIGL
+543 KGLEFKIVFIIGL
-556 EENIMPISKALYDE
+556 EENIMPISKALYDDE
-570 GDLEEE
+570 ELEEE

-594 NATRRMLYGS
+594 NAGRRMLYGNM
-604 IQMNLPSRFISEIS
+604 QVNPPSRFISEIS
-618 DNLLDKEEE
+618 DNLLDKEET
-627 RKEMHSIKSKLLYDE
+627 KNEMHSLKTKLLYSDD
-642 ENSKNTAEFKKGDIV
+642 NTSGEEFKNGDIV
-657 THLTFGKGVIIDID
+657 THLTFGKGVVVSVD
-671 DKFITIAFHHRF
+671 DKFITIAFHQRF
-683 GTKKFL
+683 GVKKFL

-695 RKVMKYGKNFSY
+695 RKVK
-707 TCCGDG
+707 
-713 FKIWRS
+713 

>member
-1 MDYLEKLNEMQRK
+1 MDYIEKLNNEQKK

-38 TRIASLIDSGIDPY
+38 TRIANLIENGVKPY

-69 RVNKLINASGAF
+69 RVNNIINAHDAF

-89 LKIIRENTSFFG
+89 LKIIRENSALFK
-101 LTSTFTLIDTEDQ
+101 LTSAFTLIDTEDQ

-129 KMVSPAFIKSK
+129 KMISPAFIKSK

-150 DSEIANFLIAEN
+150 DSEIANFLISEN
-162 EKIAVKV
+162 EKIAVKI

-190 KPVELFNSNKDV
+190 KPVELFNSNKEV
-202 LSKYQERFK
+202 LEKYQDKFK

-245 SQSIYAFRGANFQN
+245 SQSIYAFRGANYQN
-259 ILNFEKDFNGCTV
+259 ILNFEKDFKGCTV

-303 LFSDLGKGVNIKYIR
+303 LFSDLGQGVKIKYIR
-318 AYNDEMENKRVVEE
+318 TFNDSMENKRVVDE
-332 IKNLVNEGYNRKDIA
+332 IQKLYEEGYNRKDMAI
-347 VFYRTNAQSRL
+347 FYRTNAQSRS
-358 IEEALVKANIPY
+358 IEDALVKANIPY
-370 KVYGSFYF
+370 KVFGSFYF

-405 IINEPK
+405 VINEPK
-411 RKIGDKTIEALKEK
+411 RKIGDKTIENLREK
-425 ARVNNISMF
+425 ARSLNISMF
-434 DAIDSGKELEFKNLI
+434 EAIDSGKELEFKNLI

-497 SVSETYEKETGNVN
+497 SVSETYENETGNVN
-511 LSDFLMDVSLVADA
+511 LSDFLMEVSLVSDA
-525 AEYSEDSDA
+525 AEYSLDSDA
-534 VTLMTVHCA
+534 VTLMTVHSA

-556 EENIMPISKALYDE
+556 EENIMPISKALYDDE
-570 GDLEEE
+570 ELEEE

-594 NATRRMLYGS
+594 NAGRRMLYGNM
-604 IQMNLPSRFISEIS
+604 QMNPPSRFISEIS
-618 DNLLDKEEE
+618 DNLLDKEET
-627 RKEMHSIKSKLLYDE
+627 KNEMHSLKTKLLYSDD
-642 ENSKNTAEFKKGDIV
+642 NTSGEEFKNGDIV
-657 THLTFGKGVIIDID
+657 THLTFGKGVVVSVD
-671 DKFITIAFHHRF
+671 DKFITIAFHQRF
-683 GTKKFL
+683 GVKKFL

-695 RKVMKYGKNFSY
+695 RKVK
-707 TCCGDG
+707 
-713 FKIWRS
+713 

>member
-1 MDYLEKLNEMQRK
+1 MDYIEKLNNEQKK

-38 TRIASLIDSGIDPY
+38 TRIANLIENGVKPY

-69 RVNKLINASGAF
+69 RVNNIINVHDAF

-89 LKIIRENTSFFG
+89 LKIIRENSALFN
-101 LTSTFTLIDTEDQ
+101 LTSAFTLIDTEDQ

-129 KMVSPAFIKSK
+129 KMISPAFIKSK

-150 DSEIANFLIAEN
+150 DSEIANFLISEN
-162 EKIAVKV
+162 EKIAVKI

-190 KPVELFNSNKDV
+190 KPVELFNSNKEV
-202 LSKYQERFK
+202 LEKYQDKFK

-245 SQSIYAFRGANFQN
+245 SQSIYAFRGANYQN
-259 ILNFEKDFNGCTV
+259 ILNFEKDFKGCTV

-303 LFSDLGKGVNIKYIR
+303 LFSDLGQGVKIKYIR
-318 AYNDEMENKRVVEE
+318 TFNDSMENKRVVDE
-332 IKNLVNEGYNRKDIA
+332 IQKLYEEGYNRKDMAI
-347 VFYRTNAQSRL
+347 FYRTNAQSRS
-358 IEEALVKANIPY
+358 IEDALVKANIPY
-370 KVYGSFYF
+370 KVFGSFYF

-405 IINEPK
+405 VINEPK
-411 RKIGDKTIEALKEK
+411 RKIGDKTIENLREK
-425 ARVNNISMF
+425 ARSLNISMF
-434 DAIDSGKELEFKNLI
+434 EAIDSGKELEFKNLI

-511 LSDFLMDVSLVADA
+511 LSDFLMEVSLVSDA
-525 AEYSEDSDA
+525 AEYSADADA
-534 VTLMTVHCA
+534 VTLMTVHSA

-556 EENIMPISKALYDE
+556 EENIMPISKALYDDE
-570 GDLEEE
+570 ELEEE

-594 NATRRMLYGS
+594 NAGRRMLYGNM
-604 IQMNLPSRFISEIS
+604 QMNPPSRFISEIS
-618 DNLLDKEEE
+618 DNLLDKEET
-627 RKEMHSIKSKLLYDE
+627 KNEMHSLKTKLLYSDD
-642 ENSKNTAEFKKGDIV
+642 NTSGEEFKNGDIV
-657 THLTFGKGVIIDID
+657 THLTFGKGVVVSVD
-671 DKFITIAFHHRF
+671 DKFITIAFHQRF
-683 GTKKFL
+683 GVKKFL

-695 RKVMKYGKNFSY
+695 RKVK
-707 TCCGDG
+707 
-713 FKIWRS
+713 

>member
-1 MDYLEKLNEMQRK
+1 MDYIEKLNNEQKK

-38 TRIASLIDSGIDPY
+38 TRIANLIENGVKPY

-69 RVNKLINASGAF
+69 RVNNIINAHDAF

-89 LKIIRENTSFFG
+89 LKIIRENSALFN
-101 LTSTFTLIDTEDQ
+101 LTSAFTLIDTEDQ

-129 KMVSPAFIKSK
+129 KMISPAFIKSK

-150 DSEIANFLIAEN
+150 DSEIANFLISEN
-162 EKIAVKV
+162 EKIAVKI

-190 KPVELFNSNKDV
+190 KPVELFNSNKEV
-202 LSKYQERFK
+202 LEKYQDKFK

-216 EYQDTN
+216 EYQDKN

-245 SQSIYAFRGANFQN
+245 SQSIYAFRGANYQN
-259 ILNFEKDFNGCTV
+259 ILNFEKDFKGCTV

-303 LFSDLGKGVNIKYIR
+303 LFSDLGQGVKIKYIR
-318 AYNDEMENKRVVEE
+318 TFNDSMENKRVVDE
-332 IKNLVNEGYNRKDIA
+332 IQKLYEEGYNRKDMAI
-347 VFYRTNAQSRL
+347 FYRTNAQSRS
-358 IEEALVKANIPY
+358 IEDALVKANIPY
-370 KVYGSFYF
+370 KVFGSFYF

-405 IINEPK
+405 VINEPK
-411 RKIGDKTIEALKEK
+411 RKIGDKTIENLREK
-425 ARVNNISMF
+425 ARSLNISMF
-434 DAIDSGKELEFKNLI
+434 EAIDSGKELEFKNLI

-511 LSDFLMDVSLVADA
+511 LSDFLMEVSLVSDA
-525 AEYSEDSDA
+525 AEYSLDSDA
-534 VTLMTVHCA
+534 VTLMTVHSA

-556 EENIMPISKALYDE
+556 EENIMPISKALYDDE
-570 GDLEEE
+570 ELEEE

-594 NATRRMLYGS
+594 NAGRRMLYGNM
-604 IQMNLPSRFISEIS
+604 QVNPPSRFISEIS
-618 DNLLDKEEE
+618 DNLLDKEET
-627 RKEMHSIKSKLLYDE
+627 KNEMHSLKTKLLYSDD
-642 ENSKNTAEFKKGDIV
+642 NTSGEEFKNGDIV
-657 THLTFGKGVIIDID
+657 THLTFGKGVVVSVD
-671 DKFITIAFHHRF
+671 DKFITIAFHQRF
-683 GTKKFL
+683 GVKKFL

-695 RKVMKYGKNFSY
+695 RKVK
-707 TCCGDG
+707 
-713 FKIWRS
+713 

>member
-1 MDYLEKLNEMQRK
+1 MDYIEKLNNEQKK

-38 TRIASLIDSGIDPY
+38 TRIANLIENGVKPY

-69 RVNKLINASGAF
+69 RVNNIINAHDAF

-89 LKIIRENTSFFG
+89 LKIIRENSALFN
-101 LTSTFTLIDTEDQ
+101 LTSAFTLIDTEDQ

-129 KMVSPAFIKSK
+129 KMISPAFIKSK

-150 DSEIANFLIAEN
+150 DSEIANFLISEN
-162 EKIAVKV
+162 EKIAVKI

-190 KPVELFNSNKDV
+190 KPVELFNSNKEV
-202 LSKYQERFK
+202 LEKYQDKFK

-245 SQSIYAFRGANFQN
+245 SQSIYAFRGANYQN
-259 ILNFEKDFNGCTV
+259 ILNFEKDFKGCTV
-272 IKLPQNYR
+272 IKLPQNYL

-303 LFSDLGKGVNIKYIR
+303 LFSDLGQGVKIKYIR
-318 AYNDEMENKRVVEE
+318 TFNDSMENKRVVDE
-332 IKNLVNEGYNRKDIA
+332 IQKLYEEGYSRKDMAI
-347 VFYRTNAQSRL
+347 FYRTNAQSRS
-358 IEEALVKANIPY
+358 IEDALVKANIPY
-370 KVYGSFYF
+370 KVFGSFYF

-405 IINEPK
+405 VINEPK
-411 RKIGDKTIEALKEK
+411 RKIGDKTIENLREK
-425 ARVNNISMF
+425 ARSLNISMF
-434 DAIDSGKELEFKNLI
+434 EAIDSGKELEFKNLI

-511 LSDFLMDVSLVADA
+511 LSDFLMEVSLVSDA
-525 AEYSEDSDA
+525 AEYSTDADA
-534 VTLMTVHCA
+534 VTLMTVHSA

-556 EENIMPISKALYDE
+556 EENIMPISKALYDDE
-570 GDLEEE
+570 ELEEE

-594 NATRRMLYGS
+594 NAGRRMLYGNM
-604 IQMNLPSRFISEIS
+604 QMNPPSRFISEIS
-618 DNLLDKEEE
+618 DNLLDKEET
-627 RKEMHSIKSKLLYDE
+627 KNEMHSLKTKLLYSDD
-642 ENSKNTAEFKKGDIV
+642 NTSGEEFKNGDIV
-657 THLTFGKGVIIDID
+657 THLTFGKGVVVSVD
-671 DKFITIAFHHRF
+671 DKFITIAFHQRF
-683 GTKKFL
+683 GVKKFL

-695 RKVMKYGKNFSY
+695 RKVK
-707 TCCGDG
+707 
-713 FKIWRS
+713 

>member
-1 MDYLEKLNEMQRK
+1 MDYIEKLNNEQKK

-38 TRIASLIDSGIDPY
+38 TRIANLIENGVKPY

-69 RVNKLINASGAF
+69 RVNNIINAHDAF

-89 LKIIRENTSFFG
+89 LKIIRENSALFN
-101 LTSTFTLIDTEDQ
+101 LTSAFTLIDTEDQ

-129 KMVSPAFIKSK
+129 KMISPAFIKSK

-150 DSEIANFLIAEN
+150 DSEIANFLISEN
-162 EKIAVKV
+162 EKIAVKI

-190 KPVELFNSNKDV
+190 KPVELFNSNKEV
-202 LSKYQERFK
+202 LEKYQDKFK

-245 SQSIYAFRGANFQN
+245 SQSIYAFRGANYQN
-259 ILNFEKDFNGCTV
+259 ILNFEKDFKGCTV

-303 LFSDLGKGVNIKYIR
+303 LFSNLGQGVKIKYIR
-318 AYNDEMENKRVVEE
+318 TFNDSMENKRVVDE
-332 IKNLVNEGYNRKDIA
+332 IQKLYEEGYNRKDMAI
-347 VFYRTNAQSRL
+347 FYRTNAQSRS
-358 IEEALVKANIPY
+358 IEDALVKANIPY
-370 KVYGSFYF
+370 KVFGSFYF

-405 IINEPK
+405 VINEPK
-411 RKIGDKTIEALKEK
+411 RKIGDKTIENLREK
-425 ARVNNISMF
+425 ARSLNISMF
-434 DAIDSGKELEFKNLI
+434 EAIDSGKELEFKNLI

-511 LSDFLMDVSLVADA
+511 LSDFLMEVSLVSDA
-525 AEYSEDSDA
+525 AEYSADADA
-534 VTLMTVHCA
+534 VTLMTVHSA

-556 EENIMPISKALYDE
+556 EENIMPISKALYDDE
-570 GDLEEE
+570 ELEEE

-594 NATRRMLYGS
+594 NAGRRMLYGNM
-604 IQMNLPSRFISEIS
+604 QMNPPSRFISEIS
-618 DNLLDKEEE
+618 DNLLDKEET
-627 RKEMHSIKSKLLYDE
+627 KNEMQSLKTKLLYSDD
-642 ENSKNTAEFKKGDIV
+642 NTSGEEFKNGDIV
-657 THLTFGKGVIIDID
+657 THLTFGKGVVVSVD
-671 DKFITIAFHHRF
+671 DKFITIAFHQRF
-683 GTKKFL
+683 GVKKFL

-695 RKVMKYGKNFSY
+695 RKVK
-707 TCCGDG
+707 
-713 FKIWRS
+713 

>member
-1 MDYLEKLNEMQRK
+1 MDYIEKLNNEQKK

-38 TRIASLIDSGIDPY
+38 TRIANLIENGVKPY

-69 RVNKLINASGAF
+69 RVNNIINAHDAF

-89 LKIIRENTSFFG
+89 LKIIRENSALFN
-101 LTSTFTLIDTEDQ
+101 LTSAFTLIDTEDQ

-129 KMVSPAFIKSK
+129 KMISPAFIKSK

-150 DSEIANFLIAEN
+150 DSEIANFLISEN
-162 EKIAVKV
+162 EKIAVKI

-190 KPVELFNSNKDV
+190 KPVELFNSNKEV
-202 LSKYQERFK
+202 LEKYQDKFK

-245 SQSIYAFRGANFQN
+245 SQSIYAFRGANYQN
-259 ILNFEKDFNGCTV
+259 ILNFEKDFKGCTV

-303 LFSDLGKGVNIKYIR
+303 LFSDLGQGVKIKYIR
-318 AYNDEMENKRVVEE
+318 TFNDSMENKRVVDE
-332 IKNLVNEGYNRKDIA
+332 IQKLYEEGYNRKDMAI
-347 VFYRTNAQSRL
+347 FYRTNAQSRS
-358 IEEALVKANIPY
+358 IEDALVKANIPY
-370 KVYGSFYF
+370 KVFGSFYF

-405 IINEPK
+405 VINEPK
-411 RKIGDKTIEALKEK
+411 RKIGDKTIENLREK
-425 ARVNNISMF
+425 ARSLNISMF
-434 DAIDSGKELEFKNLI
+434 EAIDSGKELEFKNLI

-511 LSDFLMDVSLVADA
+511 LSDFLMEVSLVSDA
-525 AEYSEDSDA
+525 AEYSLDADA
-534 VTLMTVHCA
+534 VTLMTVHSA

-556 EENIMPISKALYDE
+556 EENIMPISKALYDDE
-570 GDLEEE
+570 ELEEE

-594 NATRRMLYGS
+594 NAGRRMLYGNM
-604 IQMNLPSRFISEIS
+604 QMNPPSRFISEIS
-618 DNLLDKEEE
+618 DNLLDKEET
-627 RKEMHSIKSKLLYDE
+627 KNEMHSLKTKLLYSDD
-642 ENSKNTAEFKKGDIV
+642 NTSGEEFKNGDIV
-657 THLTFGKGVIIDID
+657 THLTFGKGVVVSVD
-671 DKFITIAFHHRF
+671 DKFITIAFHQRF
-683 GTKKFL
+683 GVKKFL

-695 RKVMKYGKNFSY
+695 RKVK
-707 TCCGDG
+707 
-713 FKIWRS
+713 

>member
-1 MDYLEKLNEMQRK
+1 MDYIEKLNNEQKK

-38 TRIASLIDSGIDPY
+38 TRIANLIENGVKPY

-69 RVNKLINASGAF
+69 RVNNIINVHDAF

-89 LKIIRENTSFFG
+89 LKIIRENSALFN
-101 LTSTFTLIDTEDQ
+101 LTSAFTLIDTEDQ

-129 KMVSPAFIKSK
+129 KMISPAFIKSK

-150 DSEIANFLIAEN
+150 DSEIANFLISEN
-162 EKIAVKV
+162 EKIAVKI

-181 TLDFDDLLK
+181 TLDFDDILK
-190 KPVELFNSNKDV
+190 KPVELFNSNKEV
-202 LSKYQERFK
+202 LEKYQDKFK

-245 SQSIYAFRGANFQN
+245 SQSIYAFRGANYQN
-259 ILNFEKDFNGCTV
+259 ILNFEKDFKGCTV

-303 LFSDLGKGVNIKYIR
+303 LFSDLGQGVKIKYIR
-318 AYNDEMENKRVVEE
+318 TFNDSMENKRVVDE
-332 IKNLVNEGYNRKDIA
+332 IQKLYEEGYNRKDMAI
-347 VFYRTNAQSRL
+347 FYRTNAQSRS
-358 IEEALVKANIPY
+358 IEDALVKANIPY
-370 KVYGSFYF
+370 KVFGSFYF

-405 IINEPK
+405 VINEPK
-411 RKIGDKTIEALKEK
+411 RKIGDKTIENLREK
-425 ARVNNISMF
+425 ARSLNISMF
-434 DAIDSGKELEFKNLI
+434 EAIDSGKELEFKNLI

-511 LSDFLMDVSLVADA
+511 LSDFLMEVSLVSDA
-525 AEYSEDSDA
+525 AEYSLDSDA
-534 VTLMTVHCA
+534 VTLMTVHSA

-556 EENIMPISKALYDE
+556 EENIMPISKALYDDE
-570 GDLEEE
+570 ELEEE

-594 NATRRMLYGS
+594 NAGRRMLYGNM
-604 IQMNLPSRFISEIS
+604 QMNPPSRFISEIS
-618 DNLLDKEEE
+618 DNLLDKEET
-627 RKEMHSIKSKLLYDE
+627 KNEMHSLKTKLLYSDD
-642 ENSKNTAEFKKGDIV
+642 NTSGEEFKNGDIV
-657 THLTFGKGVIIDID
+657 THLTFGKGVVVSVD
-671 DKFITIAFHHRF
+671 DKFITIAFHQRF
-683 GTKKFL
+683 GVKKFL

-695 RKVMKYGKNFSY
+695 RKVK
-707 TCCGDG
+707 
-713 FKIWRS
+713 

>member
-1 MDYLEKLNEMQRK
+1 MDYIEKLNNEQKK

-38 TRIASLIDSGIDPY
+38 TRIANLIENGVKPY

-69 RVNKLINASGAF
+69 RVNNIINAHDAF

-89 LKIIRENTSFFG
+89 LKIIRENSALFN
-101 LTSTFTLIDTEDQ
+101 LTSAFTLIDTEDQ

-120 IMKDINITD
+120 IMKGINITD
-129 KMVSPAFIKSK
+129 KMISPAFIKSK

-150 DSEIANFLIAEN
+150 DSEIANFLISEN
-162 EKIAVKV
+162 EKIAVKI

-190 KPVELFNSNKDV
+190 KPVELFNSNKE
-202 LSKYQERFK
+202 LLEKYQDKFK

-245 SQSIYAFRGANFQN
+245 SQSIYAFRGANYQN
-259 ILNFEKDFNGCTV
+259 ILNFEKDFKGCTV

-303 LFSDLGKGVNIKYIR
+303 LFSDLGQGVKIKYIR
-318 AYNDEMENKRVVEE
+318 TFNDSMENKRVVDE
-332 IKNLVNEGYNRKDIA
+332 IQKLYEDGYNRKDMAI
-347 VFYRTNAQSRL
+347 FYRTNAQSRS
-358 IEEALVKANIPY
+358 IEDALVKANIPY
-370 KVYGSFYF
+370 KVFGSFYF

-405 IINEPK
+405 VINEPK
-411 RKIGDKTIEALKEK
+411 RKIGDKTIENLREK
-425 ARVNNISMF
+425 ARNLNISMF
-434 DAIDSGKELEFKNLI
+434 EAIDSGKELEFKNLI

-511 LSDFLMDVSLVADA
+511 LSDFLMEVSLVSDA
-525 AEYSEDSDA
+525 AEYSADADA
-534 VTLMTVHCA
+534 VTLMTVHSA

-556 EENIMPISKALYDE
+556 EENIMPISKALYDDE
-570 GDLEEE
+570 ELEEE

-594 NATRRMLYGS
+594 NAGRRMLYGNM
-604 IQMNLPSRFISEIS
+604 QMNPPSRFISEIS
-618 DNLLDKEEE
+618 DNLLDKEET
-627 RKEMHSIKSKLLYDE
+627 KNEMHSLKTKLLYSDD
-642 ENSKNTAEFKKGDIV
+642 NTSGEEFKNGDIV
-657 THLTFGKGVIIDID
+657 THLTFGKGVVVSVD
-671 DKFITIAFHHRF
+671 DKFITIAFHQRF
-683 GTKKFL
+683 GVKKFL

-695 RKVMKYGKNFSY
+695 RKVK
-707 TCCGDG
+707 
-713 FKIWRS
+713 

>member
-1 MDYLEKLNEMQRK
+1 MDYIEKLNNEQKK

-38 TRIASLIDSGIDPY
+38 TRIANLIENGVKPY

-69 RVNKLINASGAF
+69 RVNNIINAHDAF

-89 LKIIRENTSFFG
+89 LKIIRENSALFN
-101 LTSTFTLIDTEDQ
+101 LTSAFTLIDTEDQ

-129 KMVSPAFIKSK
+129 KMISPAFIKSK

-150 DSEIANFLIAEN
+150 DSEIANFLISEN
-162 EKIAVKV
+162 EKIAVKI

-190 KPVELFNSNKDV
+190 KPVELFNSNKEV
-202 LSKYQERFK
+202 LEKYQDKFK

-245 SQSIYAFRGANFQN
+245 SQSIYAFRGANYQN
-259 ILNFEKDFNGCTV
+259 ILNFEKDFKGCTV

-303 LFSDLGKGVNIKYIR
+303 LFSDLGQGVKIKYIR
-318 AYNDEMENKRVVEE
+318 TFNDSMENKRVVDE
-332 IKNLVNEGYNRKDIA
+332 IQKLYEEGYNRKDMAI
-347 VFYRTNAQSRL
+347 FYRTNAQSRS
-358 IEEALVKANIPY
+358 IEDALVKANIPY
-370 KVYGSFYF
+370 KVFGSFYF

-405 IINEPK
+405 VINEPK
-411 RKIGDKTIEALKEK
+411 RKIGDKTIENLREK
-425 ARVNNISMF
+425 ARSLNISMF
-434 DAIDSGKELEFKNLI
+434 EAIDSGKELEFKNLI

-511 LSDFLMDVSLVADA
+511 LSDFLMEVSLVSDA
-525 AEYSEDSDA
+525 AEYSADADA
-534 VTLMTVHCA
+534 VTLMTVHSA

-556 EENIMPISKALYDE
+556 EENIMPISKALYDDE
-570 GDLEEE
+570 ELEEE

-594 NATRRMLYGS
+594 NAGRRMLYGNM
-604 IQMNLPSRFISEIS
+604 QVNPPSRFISEIS
-618 DNLLDKEEE
+618 DNLLDKEET
-627 RKEMHSIKSKLLYDE
+627 KNEMHSLKTKLLYSDD
-642 ENSKNTAEFKKGDIV
+642 NSSSEEFKNGDIV
-657 THLTFGKGVIIDID
+657 THLTFGKGVVVSVD
-671 DKFITIAFHHRF
+671 DKFITIAFHQRF
-683 GTKKFL
+683 GVKKFL

-695 RKVMKYGKNFSY
+695 RKVK
-707 TCCGDG
+707 
-713 FKIWRS
+713 

>member
-1 MDYLEKLNEMQRK
+1 MDYIEKLNNEQKK

-38 TRIASLIDSGIDPY
+38 TRIANLIENGVKPY

-69 RVNKLINASGAF
+69 RVNNIINAHDAF

-89 LKIIRENTSFFG
+89 LKIIRENSALFN
-101 LTSTFTLIDTEDQ
+101 LTSAFTLIDTEDQ

-129 KMVSPAFIKSK
+129 KMISPAFIKSK

-150 DSEIANFLIAEN
+150 DSEIANFLISEN
-162 EKIAVKV
+162 EKIAVKI

-202 LSKYQERFK
+202 LEKYQDKFK

-245 SQSIYAFRGANFQN
+245 SQSIYAFRGANYQN
-259 ILNFEKDFNGCTV
+259 ILNFEKDFKGCTV

-303 LFSDLGKGVNIKYIR
+303 LFSDLGQGVKIKYIR
-318 AYNDEMENKRVVEE
+318 TFNDSMENKRVVDE
-332 IKNLVNEGYNRKDIA
+332 IQKLYEEGYNRKDMAI
-347 VFYRTNAQSRL
+347 FYRTNAQSRS
-358 IEEALVKANIPY
+358 IEDALVKANIPY
-370 KVYGSFYF
+370 KVFGSFYF

-405 IINEPK
+405 VINEPK
-411 RKIGDKTIEALKEK
+411 RKIGDKTIENLREK
-425 ARVNNISMF
+425 ARSLNISMF
-434 DAIDSGKELEFKNLI
+434 EAIDSGKELEFKNLI

-511 LSDFLMDVSLVADA
+511 LSDFLMEVSLVSDA
-525 AEYSEDSDA
+525 AEYSLDADA
-534 VTLMTVHCA
+534 VTLMTVHSA

-556 EENIMPISKALYDE
+556 EENIMPISKALYDDE
-570 GDLEEE
+570 ELEEE

-594 NATRRMLYGS
+594 NAGRRMLYGNM
-604 IQMNLPSRFISEIS
+604 QMNPPSRFISEIS
-618 DNLLDKEEE
+618 DNLLDKEET
-627 RKEMHSIKSKLLYDE
+627 KNEMHSLKTKLLYSDD
-642 ENSKNTAEFKKGDIV
+642 NTSGEEFKNGDIV
-657 THLTFGKGVIIDID
+657 THLTFGKGVVVSVD
-671 DKFITIAFHHRF
+671 DKFITIAFHQRF
-683 GTKKFL
+683 GVKKFL

-695 RKVMKYGKNFSY
+695 RKVK
-707 TCCGDG
+707 
-713 FKIWRS
+713 

>member
-1 MDYLEKLNEMQRK
+1 MDYIEKLNNEQKK

-38 TRIASLIDSGIDPY
+38 TRIANLIENGVKPY

-69 RVNKLINASGAF
+69 RVNNIINAHDAF

-89 LKIIRENTSFFG
+89 LKIIRENSALFN
-101 LTSTFTLIDTEDQ
+101 LTSAFTLIDTEDQ

-129 KMVSPAFIKSK
+129 KMISPAFIKSK

-150 DSEIANFLIAEN
+150 DSEIANFLISEN
-162 EKIAVKV
+162 EKIAVKI

-190 KPVELFNSNKDV
+190 KPVELFNSNKEV
-202 LSKYQERFK
+202 LEKYQDKFK

-245 SQSIYAFRGANFQN
+245 SQSIYAFRGANYQN
-259 ILNFEKDFNGCTV
+259 ILNFEKDFKGCTV

-303 LFSDLGKGVNIKYIR
+303 LFSDLGQGVKIKYIR
-318 AYNDEMENKRVVEE
+318 TFNDSMENKRVVDE
-332 IKNLVNEGYNRKDIA
+332 IQKLYEEGYNRKDMAI
-347 VFYRTNAQSRL
+347 FYRTNAQSRS
-358 IEEALVKANIPY
+358 IEDALVKANIPY
-370 KVYGSFYF
+370 KVFGSFYF

-405 IINEPK
+405 VINEPK
-411 RKIGDKTIEALKEK
+411 RKIGDKTIENLREK
-425 ARVNNISMF
+425 ARSLNISMF
-434 DAIDSGKELEFKNLI
+434 EAIDSGKELEFKNLI

-511 LSDFLMDVSLVADA
+511 LSDFLMEVSLVSDA
-525 AEYSEDSDA
+525 AEYSLDSDA
-534 VTLMTVHCA
+534 VTLMTVHSA

-556 EENIMPISKALYDE
+556 EENIMPISKALYDDE
-570 GDLEEE
+570 ELEEE

-594 NATRRMLYGS
+594 NAGRRMLYGNM
-604 IQMNLPSRFISEIS
+604 QMNPPSRFISEIS
-618 DNLLDKEEE
+618 DNLLDKEET
-627 RKEMHSIKSKLLYDE
+627 KNEMHSLKTKLLYSDD
-642 ENSKNTAEFKKGDIV
+642 NSSSEEFKNGDIV
-657 THLTFGKGVIIDID
+657 THLTFGKGVVVSVD
-671 DKFITIAFHHRF
+671 DKFITIAFHQRF
-683 GTKKFL
+683 GVKKFL

-695 RKVMKYGKNFSY
+695 RKVK
-707 TCCGDG
+707 
-713 FKIWRS
+713 

>member
-1 MDYLEKLNEMQRK
+1 MDYIEKLNNEQKK

-38 TRIASLIDSGIDPY
+38 TRIANLIENGVKPY

-69 RVNKLINASGAF
+69 RVNNIINAHDAF

-89 LKIIRENTSFFG
+89 LKIIRENSALFN
-101 LTSTFTLIDTEDQ
+101 LTSAFTLIDTEDQ

-129 KMVSPAFIKSK
+129 KMISPAFIKSK

-150 DSEIANFLIAEN
+150 DSEISNFLISEN
-162 EKIAVKV
+162 EKIAVKI

-190 KPVELFNSNKDV
+190 KPVELFNSNKEV
-202 LSKYQERFK
+202 LEKYQDKFK

-245 SQSIYAFRGANFQN
+245 SQSIYAFRGANYQN
-259 ILNFEKDFNGCTV
+259 ILNFEKDFKGCTV

-303 LFSDLGKGVNIKYIR
+303 LFSDLGQGVKIKYIR
-318 AYNDEMENKRVVEE
+318 TFNDSMENKRVVDE
-332 IKNLVNEGYNRKDIA
+332 IQKLYEEGYNRKDMAI
-347 VFYRTNAQSRL
+347 FYRTNAQSRS
-358 IEEALVKANIPY
+358 IEDALVKANIPY
-370 KVYGSFYF
+370 KVFGSFYF

-405 IINEPK
+405 VINEPK
-411 RKIGDKTIEALKEK
+411 RKIGDKTIENLREK
-425 ARVNNISMF
+425 ARSLNISMF
-434 DAIDSGKELEFKNLI
+434 EAIDSGKELEFKNLI

-511 LSDFLMDVSLVADA
+511 LSDFLMEVSLVSDA
-525 AEYSEDSDA
+525 AEYSTDADA
-534 VTLMTVHCA
+534 VTLMTVHSA

-556 EENIMPISKALYDE
+556 EENIMPISKALYDDE
-570 GDLEEE
+570 ELEEE

-594 NATRRMLYGS
+594 NAGRRMLYGNM
-604 IQMNLPSRFISEIS
+604 QMNPPSRFISEIS
-618 DNLLDKEEE
+618 DNLLDKEET
-627 RKEMHSIKSKLLYDE
+627 KNEMHSLKTKLLYSDD
-642 ENSKNTAEFKKGDIV
+642 NTSGEEFKNGDIV
-657 THLTFGKGVIIDID
+657 THLTFGKGVVVSVD
-671 DKFITIAFHHRF
+671 DKFITIAFHQRF
-683 GTKKFL
+683 GVKKFL

-695 RKVMKYGKNFSY
+695 RKVK
-707 TCCGDG
+707 
-713 FKIWRS
+713 

>member
-1 MDYLEKLNEMQRK
+1 MDYIEKLNNEQKK

-38 TRIASLIDSGIDPY
+38 TRIANLIENGVKPY

-69 RVNKLINASGAF
+69 RVNNIINAHDAF

-89 LKIIRENTSFFG
+89 LKIIRENSALFN
-101 LTSTFTLIDTEDQ
+101 LTSAFTLIDTEDQ

-129 KMVSPAFIKSK
+129 KMISPAFIKSK

-150 DSEIANFLIAEN
+150 DSEIANFLISEN
-162 EKIAVKV
+162 EKIAVKI

-190 KPVELFNSNKDV
+190 KPVELFNSNKEV
-202 LSKYQERFK
+202 LEKYQDKFK

-245 SQSIYAFRGANFQN
+245 SQSIYAFRGANYQN
-259 ILNFEKDFNGCTV
+259 ILNFEKDFKGCTV

-303 LFSDLGKGVNIKYIR
+303 LFSDLGQGVKIKYIR
-318 AYNDEMENKRVVEE
+318 TFNDSMENKRVVDE
-332 IKNLVNEGYNRKDIA
+332 IQKLYEEGYNRKDMAI
-347 VFYRTNAQSRL
+347 FYRTNAQSRS
-358 IEEALVKANIPY
+358 IEDALVKANIPY
-370 KVYGSFYF
+370 KVFGSFYF

-405 IINEPK
+405 VINEPK
-411 RKIGDKTIEALKEK
+411 RKIGDKTIENLREK
-425 ARVNNISMF
+425 ARSLNISMF
-434 DAIDSGKELEFKNLI
+434 EAIDSGKELEFKNLI

-511 LSDFLMDVSLVADA
+511 LSDFLMEVSLVSDA
-525 AEYSEDSDA
+525 AEYSTDADA
-534 VTLMTVHCA
+534 VTLMTVHSA

-556 EENIMPISKALYDE
+556 EENIMPISKALPDDE
-570 GDLEEE
+570 ELEEE

-594 NATRRMLYGS
+594 NAGRRMLYGNM
-604 IQMNLPSRFISEIS
+604 QMNPPSRFISEIS
-618 DNLLDKEEE
+618 DNLLDKEET
-627 RKEMHSIKSKLLYDE
+627 KNEMHSLKTKLLYSDD
-642 ENSKNTAEFKKGDIV
+642 NTSGEEFKNGDIV
-657 THLTFGKGVIIDID
+657 THLTFGKGVVVSVD
-671 DKFITIAFHHRF
+671 DKFITIAFHQRF
-683 GTKKFL
+683 GVKKFL

-695 RKVMKYGKNFSY
+695 RKVK
-707 TCCGDG
+707 
-713 FKIWRS
+713 